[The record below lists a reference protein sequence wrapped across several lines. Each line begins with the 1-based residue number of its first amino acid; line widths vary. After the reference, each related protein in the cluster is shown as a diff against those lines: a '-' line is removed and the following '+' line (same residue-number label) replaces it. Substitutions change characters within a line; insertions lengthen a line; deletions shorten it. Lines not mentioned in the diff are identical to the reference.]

1 MGENEVKLVDKF
13 LEIYS
18 REYDYYLE
26 AAKLCAQQCETGL
39 EANGIRSIVTF
50 RSKRPDRL
58 KDKLEKRNI
67 EKKYKDVEEIYDD
80 IVDLS
85 GVRIALYFP
94 GDKDEVDKFIKAN
107 FNILAIKKFPEKKE
121 TTYKKRFSGY
131 WATHYR
137 ISLKSELL
145 SDIYKR
151 YGQAKIEIQV
161 ASVLMHSWA
170 EVEHDL
176 VYKPASGQLSEEE
189 YRILDELN
197 GLVLAG
203 EIALERLQN
212 AVKIR
217 VAETGKRF
225 NNHYELSSYLYDAVR
240 RKMADSVEEPVM
252 GRADVLYT
260 FLKLADLDKPEY
272 LENFIEQLDVNTEKR
287 PIVDQII
294 DSVIDGDETLYSK
307 YDQARLMAGS
317 RNPYSIKQDSLSFLR
332 DENLLGYFITR
343 WIIFEHMVREIFKK
357 VDSKYT
363 AGTIFSLKSLLERE
377 IINKN
382 RYFQIESIRRLRNNI
397 IHGIESPDDDQLI
410 RATGVLEEILS
421 EISKNIGDDLRP
433 IVDEAI
439 EKLATLVD
447 EDDSSNKGK
456 IIEIAANSDLK

>member
-1 MGENEVKLVDKF
+1 MTKNKVNLVDKF

-58 KDKLEKRNI
+58 KDKLEKRYI
-67 EKKYKDVEEIYDD
+67 EKNYSDVEEIYDD

-107 FNILAIKKFPEKKE
+107 FNVVAIKEFPEKKE

-137 ISLKSELL
+137 ISLKSEVL
-145 SDIYKR
+145 SDNYKR

-176 VYKPASGQLSEEE
+176 VYKPSSGQLSEEE

-212 AVKIR
+212 AVKLR
-217 VAETGKRF
+217 VAETGKSF

-240 RKMADSVEEPVM
+240 RKMSDSKEEPVM
-252 GRADVLYT
+252 GRADILYT
-260 FLKLADLDKPEY
+260 FLKLADLDKPEHI
-272 LENFIEQLDVNTEKR
+272 EKFIDQLDSNTEKR

-294 DSVIDGDETLYSK
+294 DFIIDGDESLYSK
-307 YDQARLMAGS
+307 YDQARLKAGS
-317 RNPYSIKQDSLSFLR
+317 RNPYSVKQDSLSFFR
-332 DENLLGYFITR
+332 DETLLGYFINR
-343 WIIFEHMVREIFKK
+343 WIIFEHMMREIFKK
-357 VDSKYT
+357 VDSKYNT
-363 AGTIFSLKSLLERE
+363 NTIFNLKTLLERE
-377 IINKN
+377 VINKN

-397 IHGIESPDDDQLI
+397 IHGIELPDDEQLM
-410 RATGVLEEILS
+410 RAVNALEEILS
-421 EISKNIGDDLRP
+421 DISMNIGDDLRP

-439 EKLATLVD
+439 DKLALSVS
-447 EDDSSNKGK
+447 EKNNSN
-456 IIEIAANSDLK
+456 IIELNAKS